1 MSFIWNEAEK
11 KTAQTINKKIA
22 QMVSVFSLVIGSNYS
37 GKNKSEKLYGPDF
50 G

>member
-1 MSFIWNEAEK
+1 MKPK
-11 KTAQTINKKIA
+11 KRLRKRLIKKIA

-37 GKNKSEKLYGPDF
+37 GKNKSEKLHGPDF